1 MEREAKDHAPLIG
14 NDLRNILERKNQEPS
29 ALPACADDEVA
40 GAILVPAELLDYAE
54 QPLRRFDTEAHALGQ
69 VATKPLSPWCCSA
82 PSFHPTPFPASGE
95 AERLMKP
102 TGWLPPSQFGVAPPP
117 KALALVRLAEGAFFP
132 PIFRARPERTTSVRL
147 PDKWVK
153 SRFRKLRLF
162 KSGRNCLTAGSCRE
176 RVSKNSFLA

>member
-1 MEREAKDHAPLIG
+1 MEREAKDHASLTG

-82 PSFHPTPFPASGE
+82 PSFHPTPFPESGE

-132 PIFRARPERTTSVRL
+132 RSSALGPSAPRVCASPTNGSRA
-147 PDKWVK
+147 D
-153 SRFRKLRLF
+153 F
-162 KSGRNCLTAGSCRE
+162 GNCDSLNRGETA
-176 RVSKNSFLA
+176 